1 MIIVYS
7 GLQGVSRD
15 LVDATRIGDA
25 HRRRASAAR
34 AAAPYERN
42 HAIDPACPTARLFN
56 HVLPLFGSLRHFTPA
71 FVSGGGAG
79 TMFLSR
85 VATTAPAYRIARDV
99 VVLGTRRRSSSRS
112 GSHAPLGLPAAPGL
126 SGRLGRHEA
135 GGGAGRR
142 KRGPLFRPAVMSRA
156 RSALTTVAAVTFVTT
171 WTGSLPPVIYVG
183 DGLSSA
189 VNP

>member
-15 LVDATRIGDA
+15 LVDATRIGGA
-25 HRRRASAAR
+25 HRRR
-34 AAAPYERN
+34 ERRRLMN
-42 HAIDPACPTARLFN
+42 ATMPSIDPACPTARLFN

-79 TMFLSR
+79 TMFLYR

-99 VVLGTRRRSSSRS
+99 VVLGTRRCSSSRS